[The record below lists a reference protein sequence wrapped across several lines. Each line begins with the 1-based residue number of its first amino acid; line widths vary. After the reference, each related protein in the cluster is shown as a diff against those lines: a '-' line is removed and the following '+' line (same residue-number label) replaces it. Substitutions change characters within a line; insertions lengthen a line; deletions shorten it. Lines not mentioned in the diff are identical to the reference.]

1 MNISGKFLKVWKVE
15 EKNGFIKVDLGDS
28 KKNKDGT
35 YSNFTWHGCTLFGD
49 AKSVSVNEGDTVEV
63 KSGVIT
69 QRKYEDKWYNDIAI
83 FDLEVTKKGEVKKNP
98 SEAFV
103 SVDEDFTTDDCP
115 F

>member
-15 EKNGFIKVDLGDS
+15 EKNGFTKVDLGDS

-35 YSNFTWHGCTLFGD
+35 YANFTWHGCTLFSD
-49 AKSVSVNEGDTVEV
+49 AKNVQVNEGDTVEV

-83 FDLEVTKKGEVKKNP
+83 FDLEVTKKGEAKAKEP
-98 SEAFV
+98 AT
-103 SVDEDFTTDDCP
+103 DFTPVDTDDLEGLP

>member
-1 MNISGKFLKVWKVE
+1 MAQFTGKFKAWKVE
-15 EKNGFIKVDLGDS
+15 EKNGFTKIDLGDS

-35 YSNFTWHGCTLFGD
+35 YNNFTWYNCTLFGD
-49 AKSVSVNEGDTVEV
+49 AKGVQVNEGDTVEV

-83 FDLEVTKKGEVKKNP
+83 FDLEVTKKGEAKAKEPVG
-98 SEAFV
+98 FV
-103 SVDEDFTTDDCP
+103 AVDNDFTPDDCP